1 MSRQKFFIRAT
12 AVVASISLLSG
23 CSFSSDTQNE
33 AKTVDFNSNMS
44 GTYELE
50 SYSSRG
56 DLIPASV
63 LVAKGILPHELTL
76 DIENEAARWGASTF
90 DAMSDLESGE
100 TSFQSHLDVGYR
112 IEHRDYPMGSETHS
126 ILVEN
131 YRDLDT
137 GGNRQNGL
145 LADAGAAIRER
156 IRLYND
162 GAISILVNGDSSTRG
177 NNPHFVPVGNELYFF
192 TDSTRTD
199 ADYLKFR
206 KIGELPSEDAD
217 DDS

>member
-56 DLIPASV
+56 DLVPASV
-63 LVAKGILPHELTL
+63 LAAKGILPHELTL

-90 DAMSDLESGE
+90 DVMSDLESGE
-100 TSFQSHLDVGYR
+100 MSFQSHLNVDYR
-112 IEHRDYPMGSETHS
+112 IEHRDDPMSSETHS
-126 ILVEN
+126 VLVEN

-192 TDSTRTD
+192 TDSTKTD
-199 ADYLKFR
+199 ADYLKFK
-206 KIGELPSEDAD
+206 KIGELLSEDTD